1 MDKLSKYMDN
11 ISDLEK
17 DSKYSIQGRFIEDE
31 NEVRTRRQNIR
42 IYILFGVL
50 VFILYIIMKEY
61 VYEYVIIKRGGL
73 NHLTLCD
80 NVPDGCY

>member
-1 MDKLSKYMDN
+1 MDKLSKYVDN

-17 DSKYSIQGRFIEDE
+17 DSIYSIKARVVEDE
-31 NEVRTRRQNIR
+31 NDVRTRRQNIR

-50 VFILYIIMKEY
+50 VFILYIVMKEY

>member
-1 MDKLSKYMDN
+1 MDKLSKYVDN

-17 DSKYSIQGRFIEDE
+17 DSIYSIKNRPVEDE
-31 NEVRTRRQNIR
+31 NDVRTRRQNIR

-50 VFILYIIMKEY
+50 VFILYIVMKEY